1 MSSLTSLQYGGFHTP
16 GTFRI
21 NLVYFNDHVNKKKG
35 FEDTNIWIIL
45 TSLQCGFKTLI
56 SLVY

>member
-1 MSSLTSLQYGGFHTP
+1 MGFFTPQERFILIWFILTTMLA
-16 GTFRI
+16 
-21 NLVYFNDHVNKKKG
+21 KKG